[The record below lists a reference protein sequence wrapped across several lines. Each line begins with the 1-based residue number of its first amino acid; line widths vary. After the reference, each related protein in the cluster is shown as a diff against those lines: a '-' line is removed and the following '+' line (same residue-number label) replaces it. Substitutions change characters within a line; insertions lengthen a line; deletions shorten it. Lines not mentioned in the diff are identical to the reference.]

1 MEALL
6 HWLHEQH
13 FALSFL
19 LVVASFVVSTLLGG
33 HLFQPYFAGTLKNER
48 NANTIAGVALSTIAL
63 YYAVLLGLLSLA
75 VFQNYTYADQTTE
88 LEAASIIALGRNAH
102 MYPTPLGAQI
112 RSILLQYLDEEIGP
126 GWELQKSGIA
136 SPAGSKLVDR
146 LGHVLQGF
154 NPSTNG
160 EQALHESTLRLFSD
174 FVDRRQQRIDASETN
189 IPGILWF
196 VVLTGAVVNA
206 VALWLFDLDRQTH
219 LVIGTCLSLFIGII
233 VYMLAMLDQPFS
245 GYFGLMPDNLVSA
258 RAELPPPDLP

>member
-1 MEALL
+1 M
-6 HWLHEQH
+6 
-13 FALSFL
+13 
-19 LVVASFVVSTLLGG
+19 
-33 HLFQPYFAGTLKNER
+33 
-48 NANTIAGVALSTIAL
+48 
-63 YYAVLLGLLSLA
+63 
-75 VFQNYTYADQTTE
+75 
-88 LEAASIIALGRNAH
+88 
-102 MYPTPLGAQI
+102 
-112 RSILLQYLDEEIGP
+112 
-126 GWELQKSGIA
+126 
-136 SPAGSKLVDR
+136 DR
-146 LGHVLQGF
+146 LGPVLQGF

-206 VALWLFDLDRQTH
+206 VALWLFDLNRQTH

>member
-88 LEAASIIALGRNAH
+88 LDAASIIALGRNAH
-102 MYPTPLGAQI
+102 M
-112 RSILLQYLDEEIGP
+112 
-126 GWELQKSGIA
+126 
-136 SPAGSKLVDR
+136 
-146 LGHVLQGF
+146 
-154 NPSTNG
+154 
-160 EQALHESTLRLFSD
+160 
-174 FVDRRQQRIDASETN
+174 
-189 IPGILWF
+189 
-196 VVLTGAVVNA
+196 
-206 VALWLFDLDRQTH
+206 
-219 LVIGTCLSLFIGII
+219 
-233 VYMLAMLDQPFS
+233 
-245 GYFGLMPDNLVSA
+245 
-258 RAELPPPDLP
+258 